1 MRLVLVSAAA
11 LLVACGLR
19 NPPSPPAPTVA
30 EQLSTAVDRAQ
41 TAAASGQHQEADAIL
56 VRFADENPSTREASE
71 AQYWRAVIG
80 LESSTSR
87 ADRDEARQHLD
98 VYLADTAATEHAA
111 EARILRHLL
120 AAVDSAVQVSDSA
133 TTAARQAAAERE
145 EALRKEIQTLKD
157 ELAKTNDELT
167 RIKRRLGSRP

>member
-1 MRLVLVSAAA
+1 MS
-11 LLVACGLR
+11 
-19 NPPSPPAPTVA
+19 
-30 EQLSTAVDRAQ
+30 RAQ
-41 TAAASGQHQEADAIL
+41 AAAASGQPSQADAIL
-56 VRFADENPSTREASE
+56 ARFAAANPSTPEAREAG
-71 AQYWRAVIG
+71 YWRAIIR
-80 LESSTSR
+80 LESSASR

-98 VYLADTAATEHAA
+98 VYLADTGTTAHMS

-120 AAVDSAVQVSDSA
+120 AAADSAVQVTDSA

-145 EALRKEIQTLKD
+145 EALRKEIQTLKE